1 MVVFGGDGEGGGGG
15 ASPERDPFDGGVH
28 RSFHAGAALGER
40 HVFSHP
46 VRGHLAGAG
55 AELAAAVR
63 ANEPGNVFYALTRSR
78 SNPQVYKVLEQY
90 VDQDALTA
98 HGASDYLKAAGPK
111 LGPCLAGAPDIEY
124 LDAV

>member
-1 MVVFGGDGEGGGGG
+1 MAAIGVIATLTVAEGKNEDFEAVF
-15 ASPERDPFDGGVH
+15 
-28 RSFHAGAALGER
+28 
-40 HVFSHP
+40 
-46 VRGHLAGAG
+46 

-98 HGASDYLKAAGPK
+98 HSSSDYFKAAGPK
-111 LGPCLAGAPDIEY
+111 LGACLAAAPDVEY